1 MSANLRFN
9 IKSHLDREFVNSGLY
24 INIASGVSFRP
35 GGERLDLLTRINGSL
50 YESKFD
56 NWIFETDAIGASGF
70 EAIQTSGV
78 IVNGTF
84 HVRDSSP
91 HEPEIDYANGR
102 VFFNG
107 TDPGTSAI
115 VSTEFSYK
123 HVLVDYVHD
132 YVQSDVTNLIFSAFK
147 DSVDFS
153 VNSVPSG
160 LERQLPRVVIDL
172 QRRLAFPF
180 SLGGGKQFSQLVVFH
195 VLTNSDH
202 EMDQI
207 TDLLT
212 ENSFRKVI
220 SGVDF
225 NEVPLLFTDKGDK
238 ASTYENF
245 ATLQANSNL
254 AFAKIYIDDARVIE
268 RWERLGLHY
277 ARIHWEANIIKR
289 AVG

>member
-102 VFFNG
+102 V
-107 TDPGTSAI
+107 
-115 VSTEFSYK
+115 
-123 HVLVDYVHD
+123 D